1 MPNPIKGEI
10 DIEISGTKYP
20 LVFSYA
26 AIAEIETLY
35 NEPLASVQEDM
46 SRVDKILDL
55 LVAGLGGKFTK
66 KVLMKEKLPP
76 VLITAGLISQ
86 ALQMA
91 YWGDVIAD
99 KEPKKKPK
107 KKNPKKK

>member
-35 NEPLASVQEDM
+35 DEPLSLIQEDM

-66 KVLMKEKLPP
+66 DKLIEEELPP
-76 VLITAGLISQ
+76 VLVTAGLISQ
-86 ALQMA
+86 ALQIA

-99 KEPKKKPK
+99 EEPKKKPTKKTQK
-107 KKNPKKK
+107 KK